1 MKQRLLSLCMALLG
15 IAAGAQAQ
23 IAPMVY
29 VGSQI
34 ISDGTYEAGDIPAL
48 VEGFVTYDGSQKLL
62 TLENATISETG
73 SCGLRVN
80 FPGLTIKIIGQCSI
94 TSNSYGFYFEGS
106 TTIDGNGNGKLEL
119 KGTYGGIA
127 LLNDCTLTISNGADV
142 SAEGDAYGI
151 MGASSGAKLEM
162 TGESTVLWFNGQS
175 ACIKDIDLSVGP
187 LKNGY
192 AIYYP
197 AGATYL
203 ASTNTIYDAD
213 GKEVKNK
220 WVLFQKGIGIYD
232 LNFPD
237 LNFRNWLLKQ
247 DYGKDHILTDAEIE
261 GVRGI
266 NVYSQEIADLTG
278 IEYFTALTH
287 LDCQDNHLTTLD
299 VSNNKALIKLSCVH
313 NQIRGAGMETLV
325 NSLPEVTDGLLY
337 AYSPFFDSATSNLM
351 TKEQVAVATGKG
363 WRVEDPV
370 SGGYVSG
377 VIPVD
382 ATNFPDENFRNWILA
397 QDYGEDGYLNEVE
410 IAAVTAI
417 SVYGKS
423 IKSLKGIEL
432 FTALTSLYCQ
442 YNQLI
447 DLNVSQNTALET
459 LECHNNQLTTLD
471 VSNNKLLI
479 ELSCYNNQ
487 IRGESMDAL
496 VNSLP
501 EVTNGLLYAVSIYV
515 ISDNGNLMTKE
526 QVAVAT
532 GKGWR
537 VRYPESGGDFSGVI
551 LIDAT
556 NFPDEKFRNWI
567 LNKLDCGIY
576 GFLSDEWIEKVTSIN
591 VSGKAIANLKGIEFF
606 TSLTFLNCSNNSL
619 NALDVSQNKSLNTL
633 VCGSNQLENLNVSQ
647 NTALTYLDC
656 SENKL
661 AALDVSQNT
670 SLAALTC
677 SGNQIKSL
685 DVSKNTALTEFDCS
699 GNKLTTLDVS
709 KNTSLTSLDCYQN
722 SIRGEGMTAL
732 VNSLPE
738 TIYGALHVCKNET
751 PEGNDINT
759 LQVKIATDK
768 HWQVMMHDGTN
779 WVEYEGSDPGL
790 PIDATNFPDEKFRNW
805 ILAQDYGKDGYLSDT
820 EIAGVTTID
829 VSNKGIGS
837 LKGIEH
843 FTALTV
849 LQCSMNSLTVLDLSQ
864 NTALISLDCSV
875 NSLSALDLS
884 QNTALQTLSCILNGL
899 TTLDLSKNTA
909 LTWVACSNNAIRG
922 EGMDAF
928 VNNLPTVTSGEL
940 HICNKENAAGNEM
953 TTLQVAAAKAKKWT
967 VLMSSNGTDWV
978 DYAGVKVDAKLTFS
992 APTASVVYGAALT
1005 APTLTVT
1012 PESLKGSVT
1021 FSSSNETVAK
1031 VSASGEVSVV
1041 GAGETTIKATFAGN
1055 DLYNG
1060 AEASYK
1066 LTVTPAAATMAFKTT
1081 ECSTTVGA
1089 SFNSP
1094 QLTVT
1099 PSTLKVKYS
1108 SSNTDLATV
1117 GEETGVVV
1125 AKAEGE
1131 VTITATSADANYKGS
1146 ASYKLTITRN
1156 ESGLLFAS
1164 TAVTATYG
1172 AAFTAPEL
1180 KNEHGLTVTYESSDT
1195 KVATVDAT
1203 SGKVTLLKA
1212 GETTITAKFAG
1223 DGTYAAASASYILT
1237 VKKGKATLT
1246 FAQTEC
1252 KGEAGKAFTA
1262 PSLTTTPA
1270 GLKVTYTSSDASIAK
1285 VDAATGAVTIV
1296 AEGEVTITATVESE
1310 QYEGS
1315 ASYKIT
1321 VSKPT
1326 VKGDVNGDGRINGT
1340 DIQALINFIVDE
1352 EDYDETFDIN
1362 GDEKV
1367 NGSDIQ
1373 GIINIILEEE

>member
-1 MKQRLLSLCMALLG
+1 M
-15 IAAGAQAQ
+15 
-23 IAPMVY
+23 
-29 VGSQI
+29 
-34 ISDGTYEAGDIPAL
+34 
-48 VEGFVTYDGSQKLL
+48 L

-162 TGESTVLWFNGQS
+162 TGESTVLWFKGQS

-197 AGATYL
+197 AGATYQ

-237 LNFRNWLLKQ
+237 AYFRNWILKR

-261 GVRGI
+261 GVTKI
-266 NVYSQEIADLTG
+266 YVYSQKIADLTG

-287 LDCQDNHLTTLD
+287 LDCRENNLTTLD
-299 VSNNKALIKLSCVH
+299 VSNNKALIELSCVY

-337 AYSPFFDSATSNLM
+337 AYSPFIDSATSNLM

-397 QDYGEDGYLNEVE
+397 QDYGKDGYLNEVE

-417 SVYGKS
+417 SVSGKS

-432 FTALTSLYCQ
+432 FTALTVLSCSG
-442 YNQLI
+442 NQLNAL
-447 DLNVSQNTALET
+447 DVSKNTALET
-459 LECHNNQLTTLD
+459 LECHDNQLTTLD
-471 VSNNKLLI
+471 VSNNKALI

-501 EVTNGLLYAVSIYV
+501 EVTNGILYAFSYYFDTTAT
-515 ISDNGNLMTKE
+515 SNLMTKE

-551 LIDAT
+551 PIDAT
-556 NFPDEKFRNWI
+556 TFPDENFRNWI
-567 LNKLDCGIY
+567 LAQDYGIY
-576 GFLSDEWIEKVTSIN
+576 GYLRDEWIETVTSIN

-619 NALDVSQNKSLNTL
+619 TALDVSQNKSLNTL

-661 AALDVSQNT
+661 GALDVSQNT
-670 SLAALTC
+670 LLAALTC
-677 SGNQIKSL
+677 SGNLIQSL
-685 DVSKNTALTEFDCS
+685 DVSKNTALTELDCS

-709 KNTSLTSLDCYQN
+709 KNTSLTSLDCDQN

-759 LQVKIATDK
+759 VQVKIATDK

-805 ILAQDYGKDGYLSDT
+805 ILAQTYGKDGYLSDT

-829 VSNKGIGS
+829 VSNKGLGS

-849 LQCSMNSLTVLDLSQ
+849 LQCSLNSLTVLDLSQ

-875 NSLSALDLS
+875 NNLSALDLS
-884 QNTALQTLSCILNGL
+884 KNTALQTLSCILNGL
-899 TTLDLSKNTA
+899 TTLDLSQNTA

-940 HICNKENAAGNEM
+940 RIYNKENAAGNEM

-1021 FSSSNETVAK
+1021 FTSSNETVAK
-1031 VSASGEVSVV
+1031 VSGSGEVSVV
-1041 GAGETTIKATFAGN
+1041 GAGETTIKAAFAGN

-1066 LTVTPAAATMAFKTT
+1066 LTVTPAAATMAFQTT

-1094 QLTVT
+1094 KLTTT
-1099 PSTLKVKYS
+1099 PASLKVKYS

-1131 VTITATSADANYKGS
+1131 VTITATSADANYTGS
-1146 ASYKLTITRN
+1146 ASYKLAITRN

-1246 FAQTEC
+1246 FAQTAC
-1252 KGEAGKAFTA
+1252 KGETGKAFTA
-1262 PSLTTTPA
+1262 PALTTTPA
-1270 GLKVTYTSSDASIAK
+1270 GLKVTYTSSDPDVALVNEKTGRVALM
-1285 VDAATGAVTIV
+1285 AT
-1296 AEGEVTITATVESE
+1296 GEVTITATVVSD
-1310 QYEGS
+1310 QYEGE
-1315 ASYKIT
+1315 ASYKIVVTEFT
-1321 VSKPT
+1321 VP
-1326 VKGDVNGDGRINGT
+1326 GDLNDDEVANIADVIILTNAILSGST
-1340 DIQALINFIVDE
+1340 DLK
-1352 EDYDETFDIN
+1352 YDIN
-1362 GDEKV
+1362 DDKKV
-1367 NGSDIQ
+1367 DAKDVTAIV
-1373 GIINIILEEE
+1373 NIIAGK

>member
-1 MKQRLLSLCMALLG
+1 M
-15 IAAGAQAQ
+15 
-23 IAPMVY
+23 
-29 VGSQI
+29 
-34 ISDGTYEAGDIPAL
+34 
-48 VEGFVTYDGSQKLL
+48 
-62 TLENATISETG
+62 
-73 SCGLRVN
+73 
-80 FPGLTIKIIGQCSI
+80 
-94 TSNSYGFYFEGS
+94 
-106 TTIDGNGNGKLEL
+106 
-119 KGTYGGIA
+119 
-127 LLNDCTLTISNGADV
+127 
-142 SAEGDAYGI
+142 
-151 MGASSGAKLEM
+151 
-162 TGESTVLWFNGQS
+162 
-175 ACIKDIDLSVGP
+175 
-187 LKNGY
+187 
-192 AIYYP
+192 
-197 AGATYL
+197 
-203 ASTNTIYDAD
+203 
-213 GKEVKNK
+213 
-220 WVLFQKGIGIYD
+220 
-232 LNFPD
+232 
-237 LNFRNWLLKQ
+237 NFRNWILKR

-261 GVRGI
+261 GVTKI
-266 NVYSQEIADLTG
+266 YVYSQKIADLTG

-287 LDCQDNHLTTLD
+287 LDCRGNNLTTLD
-299 VSNNKALIKLSCVH
+299 VSNNKALIELSCYN
-313 NQIRGAGMETLV
+313 NQIRGESMDALL
-325 NSLPEVTDGLLY
+325 NSLHEVTNGILY

-397 QDYGEDGYLNEVE
+397 QDYGKDGYLNEVE
-410 IAAVTAI
+410 IEGVTKI
-417 SVYGKS
+417 YVYS
-423 IKSLKGIEL
+423 QEIADLKGIEY
-432 FTALTSLYCQ
+432 FTALETLKCHD
-442 YNQLI
+442 NQLNAL
-447 DLNVSQNTALET
+447 DVSKNTALET
-459 LECHNNQLTTLD
+459 LECHDNQLTTLD
-471 VSNNKLLI
+471 VSNNKALI

-496 VNSLP
+496 LNSLH
-501 EVTNGLLYAVSIYV
+501 EVTNGILYAYSPFFD
-515 ISDNGNLMTKE
+515 SATSNLMTKE

-537 VRYPESGGDFSGVI
+537 VKDPVSGGDVSGVI
-551 LIDAT
+551 PIDAT
-556 NFPDEKFRNWI
+556 TFPDENFRNWI
-567 LNKLDCGIY
+567 LAQDYGIY
-576 GFLSDEWIEKVTSIN
+576 GYLRDEWIEEVTSIN
-591 VSGKAIANLKGIEFF
+591 VSGKAIANLKGIELF
-606 TSLTFLNCSNNSL
+606 TALTFLNCSNNSL

-633 VCGSNQLENLNVSQ
+633 VCGSNQLENLSVSQ

-661 AALDVSQNT
+661 GALDVSQNT
-670 SLAALTC
+670 LLTALTC

-685 DVSKNTALTEFDCS
+685 DVSKNTALTELDCS

-709 KNTSLTSLDCYQN
+709 QNTSLTSLDCYQN

-875 NSLSALDLS
+875 NNLSALDLS
-884 QNTALQTLSCILNGL
+884 KNTALQTLSCILNGL
-899 TTLDLSKNTA
+899 TTLDLSQNTA

-940 HICNKENAAGNEM
+940 RIYNKENAAGNEM

-978 DYAGVKVDAKLTFS
+978 DYSGVKVDAKLAFS

-1021 FSSSNETVAK
+1021 FTSSNETVAK
-1031 VSASGEVSVV
+1031 VSGSGEVSVV
-1041 GAGETTIKATFAGN
+1041 GAGETTIKAAFAGN

-1066 LTVTPAAATMAFKTT
+1066 LTVTPAAATMAFKST
-1081 ECSTTVGA
+1081 ECNTTVGA
-1089 SFNSP
+1089 TFNSP
-1094 QLTVT
+1094 KLTTT
-1099 PSTLKVKYS
+1099 PASLKVKYS

-1117 GEETGVVV
+1117 GEESGVVV
-1125 AKAEGE
+1125 GKAVGE
-1131 VTITATSADANYKGS
+1131 VTITATSADPNYTGS
-1146 ASYKLTITRN
+1146 ASY
-1156 ESGLLFAS
+1156 
-1164 TAVTATYG
+1164 V
-1172 AAFTAPEL
+1172 
-1180 KNEHGLTVTYESSDT
+1180 
-1195 KVATVDAT
+1195 
-1203 SGKVTLLKA
+1203 
-1212 GETTITAKFAG
+1212 
-1223 DGTYAAASASYILT
+1223 LT
-1237 VKKGKATLT
+1237 VKKGKATLA

-1252 KGEAGKAFTA
+1252 KGETGKAFTA
-1262 PSLTTTPA
+1262 PKLTTSPE
-1270 GLKVTYTSSDASIAK
+1270 GLKVTYASSNSDIAK
-1285 VDAATGAVTIV
+1285 VDAETGAVTIV
-1296 AEGEVTITATVESE
+1296 AVGEVTITATVVSD
-1310 QYEGS
+1310 QYEGE
-1315 ASYKIT
+1315 ASYKIVVTEFT
-1321 VSKPT
+1321 VP
-1326 VKGDVNGDGRINGT
+1326 GDLNDDEVANIADVIILTNAILSGST
-1340 DIQALINFIVDE
+1340 DLK
-1352 EDYDETFDIN
+1352 YDIN
-1362 GDEKV
+1362 GDKKV
-1367 NGSDIQ
+1367 DAKDVTAIV
-1373 GIINIILEEE
+1373 NIIAGK